1 MGRER
6 TQHPLQLQRQSTRR
20 SGNASPLDLHRH
32 EAFTRARLAPDWV
45 FYLCSVLGLLASAVG
60 VAVIFISP
68 WIPSLMNTT
77 QWDLWIGGIGVI
89 SLIIGAL
96 IFFIGQ
102 ATIRTNVSDEQVIAE
117 VTGEKAA
124 G

>member
-1 MGRER
+1 
-6 TQHPLQLQRQSTRR
+6 
-20 SGNASPLDLHRH
+20 
-32 EAFTRARLAPDWV
+32 
-45 FYLCSVLGLLASAVG
+45 
-60 VAVIFISP
+60 
-68 WIPSLMNTT
+68 MNTT

-89 SLIIGAL
+89 SLIIGAA

-102 ATIRTNVSDEQVIAE
+102 ATIKTKVSDEEVIAE

>member
-1 MGRER
+1 VILFVDVIIIRFR
-6 TQHPLQLQRQSTRR
+6 Y
-20 SGNASPLDLHRH
+20 H

-45 FYLCSVLGLLASAVG
+45 FYLCSALGLLASAVG

-77 QWDLWIGGIGVI
+77 QWDIWIGGICVL

-102 ATIRTNVSDEQVIAE
+102 ATIKTKVSDEEVMAE
-117 VTGEKAA
+117 VTGERAT